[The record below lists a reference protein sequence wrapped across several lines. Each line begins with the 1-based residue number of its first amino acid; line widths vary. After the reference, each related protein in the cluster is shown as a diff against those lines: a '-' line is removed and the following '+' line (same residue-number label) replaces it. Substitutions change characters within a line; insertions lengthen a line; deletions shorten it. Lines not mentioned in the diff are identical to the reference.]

1 HVHSPI
7 RKHEMCVASVFFCA
21 QVPAASLA
29 VNILDLDR
37 LSLQQGVNGEF
48 RHGLAAASS
57 DIAWTIGDAK
67 NVSLAAIE
75 PHRPVPIFSN
85 WPHRVFFGNNFYQI
99 DAHPCLSLASP
110 SGTSEK
116 CWNSLFGATSTRAG
130 RASCWRD
137 SGSLCA
143 QACAREGRGCWACSE
158 F

>member
-1 HVHSPI
+1 MADPISFGSVEKQHLICLSDCLVIPKVPHVHSPI

-85 WPHRVFFGNNFYQI
+85 WPHRGFFGNNF
-99 DAHPCLSLASP
+99 D
-110 SGTSEK
+110 
-116 CWNSLFGATSTRAG
+116 
-130 RASCWRD
+130 
-137 SGSLCA
+137 
-143 QACAREGRGCWACSE
+143 
-158 F
+158 